1 MKARIYASSH
11 FLHWKSALE
20 YTYCLFLH
28 NASPQRALLSCF
40 IYYNTFLLLICWTR
54 GHQEGRPLINL
65 ILTCRS
71 IPGEVKEIFGA
82 RDGDH
87 ITNIGI
93 GPAGDL
99 VPCRTATWQTD
110 RERPKKSCV
119 CNCQRW
125 KHHVTTLQQ
134 HYRCLD
140 SMCLAVVRGHPFK
153 RQTGWALELPWQPKP
168 STSCQLL
175 LQPRVHNS
183 GCPELT
189 RCHHD

>member
-110 RERPKKSCV
+110 RERPKKKPRD
-119 CNCQRW
+119 NIT
-125 KHHVTTLQQ
+125 TTLQMLGQ
-134 HYRCLD
+134 HVSSCCEGTSIQETNRLSTGVTMAAKTQYLM
-140 SMCLAVVRGHPFK
+140 SVVVAAPGP
-153 RQTGWALELPWQPKP
+153 
-168 STSCQLL
+168 
-175 LQPRVHNS
+175 
-183 GCPELT
+183 
-189 RCHHD
+189 